1 MDTSQ
6 SKSRYVIA
14 GAIAIVAV
22 VLDQLTKFW
31 ALSALADDTHP
42 IPIIGSLLSFQLLHN
57 SGAAFSLGETSTWV
71 FTVLSVVIIGILIVG
86 LSRSVHVSAAACL
99 GLLGGGAI
107 DNLIDRLI
115 QPPGIDVGHVV
126 DFINYNG
133 FFVGNVA
140 DIWIVVGAIW
150 LAWEF
155 SRDGAFAGEDN
166 ADDAPVVNSLGDEA
180 AHE

>member
-1 MDTSQ
+1 M
-6 SKSRYVIA
+6 
-14 GAIAIVAV
+14 
-22 VLDQLTKFW
+22 
-31 ALSALADDTHP
+31 
-42 IPIIGSLLSFQLLHN
+42 
-57 SGAAFSLGETSTWV
+57 
-71 FTVLSVVIIGILIVG
+71 
-86 LSRSVHVSAAACL
+86 
-99 GLLGGGAI
+99 
-107 DNLIDRLI
+107 IDRLI
-115 QPPGIDVGHVV
+115 QPPGIGVGHVV